1 MMTPTNDT
9 PRIAEGGTNVQ
20 GMGYTLTSAQKDR
33 KKKGK
38 TIYQRDRKVD
48 EYKYSKG
55 RFV

>member
-20 GMGYTLTSAQKDR
+20 GMGYTLTSAQKER
-33 KKKGK
+33 KKQGK
-38 TIYQRDRKVD
+38 TIYQRDRKVY
-48 EYKYSKG
+48 EYRFSKG

>member
-9 PRIAEGGTNVQ
+9 PRIAECGTNVH

-33 KKKGK
+33 KKNGK

-48 EYKYSKG
+48 EYRFSKG

>member
-1 MMTPTNDT
+1 MTPTNDT

-38 TIYQRDRKVD
+38 TIYQRDRKVY
-48 EYKYSKG
+48 EYRYRKG

>member
-1 MMTPTNDT
+1 MMTPTNDI

-33 KKKGK
+33 KKNGK
-38 TIYQRDRKVD
+38 TIYKRDRKVD
-48 EYKYSKG
+48 EYRFSKG

>member
-1 MMTPTNDT
+1 MTPTNDT
-9 PRIAEGGTNVQ
+9 PRIAECGTNVH

-33 KKKGK
+33 KKNGK

-48 EYKYSKG
+48 EYRFSKG

>member
-9 PRIAEGGTNVQ
+9 PRIAECGINVN
-20 GMGYTLTSAQKDR
+20 GMGYTLTSAQKER
-33 KKKGK
+33 KKQGK

-48 EYKYSKG
+48 EYRFSKG

>member
-20 GMGYTLTSAQKDR
+20 GRGYTLTSAQKER
-33 KKKGK
+33 KKQGK

-48 EYKYSKG
+48 DYRFSKG